1 MKTQKERLLNP
12 EPLTHCFK
20 SKCTYPVCHCY
31 DSDIISKEDAD
42 RLVMSQVETMLERLK
57 VFLDDLSGLIRN
69 RPLYLSTAQLI
80 VYRKRRARLQ
90 KNFNYWK
97 KIYDGMR
104 NIPTK

>member
-1 MKTQKERLLNP
+1 MKTQNERLLNP

-31 DSDIISKEDAD
+31 DSETLTKEQAD
-42 RLVMSQVETMLERLK
+42 KLVMDQVETMLSRLRI
-57 VFLDDLSGLIRN
+57 FLDDLREIIRS
-69 RPLYLSTAQLI
+69 RRMFVSREQLR
-80 VYRKRRARLQ
+80 VYQKRKIRLQ

-104 NIPTK
+104 KVPVK